1 MPARA
6 DLALASPGQGF
17 CRSGGRVI
25 FLQWVGK
32 EGGRSRI
39 KAASHALAF
48 VDWELRPCV
57 KFGKS
62 FSVSLWDSLSLSR
75 KAHFAQRGGSVAGVA
90 DGSCEAKK
98 TLKGI

>member
-1 MPARA
+1 MLAGA

-25 FLQWVGK
+25 LLQWVGK

-48 VDWELRPCV
+48 VDWELRLRL

-62 FSVSLWDSLSLSR
+62 RSLSGTAFLFPGR
-75 KAHFAQRGGSVAGVA
+75 VTLHKG
-90 DGSCEAKK
+90 EAP
-98 TLKGI
+98 